1 MIGDAGEH
9 IGEPSLWVDIV
20 ELCGLDQRVKHGSA
34 LATAVGAAEQPG
46 FAAKWH
52 RRVILPMSGSWWS
65 FIIAGIRFTA
75 GDFGM
80 KVARIGPVA
89 RLSG

>member
-1 MIGDAGEH
+1 MTT
-9 IGEPSLWVDIV
+9 VDVI
-20 ELCGLDQRVKHGSA
+20 ELGGADQGVHERGA
-34 LATAVGAAEQPG
+34 LTAAVGACKQPCFPAER
-46 FAAKWH
+46 H